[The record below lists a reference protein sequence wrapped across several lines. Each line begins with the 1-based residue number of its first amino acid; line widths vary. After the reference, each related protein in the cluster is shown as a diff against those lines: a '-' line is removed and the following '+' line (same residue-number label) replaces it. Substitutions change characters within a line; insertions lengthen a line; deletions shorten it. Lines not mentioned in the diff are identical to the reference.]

1 MADSLSD
8 AIRKLEE
15 VAKSKTGIDA
25 DKIRTV
31 IDDLKPQVENLK
43 EKTEDLSKELD
54 KQVREKPWMAVG
66 IVAVVALFIGFLLG
80 RKD

>member
-25 DKIRTV
+25 EKIRSV

-43 EKTEDLSKELD
+43 EKTEDFSKELD
-54 KQVREKPWMAVG
+54 KQVHEKPWMAVG